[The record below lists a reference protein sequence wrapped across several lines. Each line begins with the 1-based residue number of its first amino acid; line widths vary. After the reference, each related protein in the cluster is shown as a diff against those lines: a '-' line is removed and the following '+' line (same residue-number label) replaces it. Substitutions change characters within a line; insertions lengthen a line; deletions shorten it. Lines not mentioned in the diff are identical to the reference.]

1 MLLDTMIEPRHTKMN
16 QKMYLMEKDEGD
28 LMPFSV
34 RSVEDGTAGKADNA
48 SSVDFGVDFAGIFAD
63 MFGSDASLS
72 VITSVAWA
80 ALLTTTIF

>member
-1 MLLDTMIEPRHTKMN
+1 MIEPRHTKMN

-34 RSVEDGTAGKADNA
+34 RSVEDGTA
-48 SSVDFGVDFAGIFAD
+48 
-63 MFGSDASLS
+63 ASLS